1 MARRDPLHIDE
12 QLCFALYAA
21 SRAVTR
27 AYAPLLEPLGLTY
40 PQYLALLV
48 LWERDGLPVKQ
59 LGERLALDSGTL
71 TPLLKR
77 LEHQGLVERRRGQV
91 DERVVRI
98 HLTTAGR
105 ALRGKARKIP
115 AELACRAGY
124 DVMSER
130 SLRELARLR
139 EELVALA
146 RRASTAGASAAATPS
161 IH

>member
-1 MARRDPLHIDE
+1 MAARDPLHLDE
-12 QLCFALYAA
+12 QLCFALYNAQ
-21 SRAVTR
+21 RAVTR

-77 LEHQGLVERRRGQV
+77 LEHQGLVERRRGEL
-91 DERVVRI
+91 DERVVHI
-98 HLTTAGR
+98 DLTARGR
-105 ALRGKARKIP
+105 ALRAKARKIP

-124 DVMSER
+124 DVASER
-130 SLRELARLR
+130 SLHELVRLR
-139 EELVALA
+139 EELTQLA
-146 RRASTAGASAAATPS
+146 RRLDRTAA
-161 IH
+161 